1 MKKMPFYT
9 IFILILCILAVPTYA
24 LLRYSN
30 FDGIGVGNL
39 EIAAI
44 VVSILP
50 ALLISI
56 WRWNVQDDD

>member
-9 IFILILCILAVPTYA
+9 IFFLTLCILAVPTYA

-30 FDGIGVGNL
+30 FDGIGAGNL
-39 EIAAI
+39 EMAAI
-44 VVSILP
+44 VVVILP

-56 WRWNVQDDD
+56 WRWNVQDND

>member
-9 IFILILCILAVPTYA
+9 IFILVLCILAVPTYA

-30 FDGIGVGNL
+30 FDGVDVGSL
-39 EIAAI
+39 ELAAI

-50 ALLISI
+50 TLLISI
-56 WRWNVQDDD
+56 WWWNVQDKD